1 MFEMFATIVAACA
14 AAIYGLS
21 RSVFMSGVHRNLY
34 RAAFIGIIILVYVT
48 YRIYHYIKFKNIKN
62 WMSILMIIFTMIS
75 TPPTLPGRIFYQL
88 SRTEY
93 SLWLYIHEEKLQL
106 L

>member
-34 RAAFIGIIILVYVT
+34 RAASNLCSPRVKKSVVG
-48 YRIYHYIKFKNIKN
+48 
-62 WMSILMIIFTMIS
+62 
-75 TPPTLPGRIFYQL
+75 LPE
-88 SRTEY
+88 EY
-93 SLWLYIHEEKLQL
+93 EKKSQ
-106 L
+106 

>member
-48 YRIYHYIKFKNIKN
+48 
-62 WMSILMIIFTMIS
+62 
-75 TPPTLPGRIFYQL
+75 
-88 SRTEY
+88 
-93 SLWLYIHEEKLQL
+93 
-106 L
+106 

>member
-34 RAAFIGIIILVYVT
+34 RAAFIDVYK
-48 YRIYHYIKFKNIKN
+48 RQP
-62 WMSILMIIFTMIS
+62 SIVSFNFLIFLMY
-75 TPPTLPGRIFYQL
+75 G
-88 SRTEY
+88 
-93 SLWLYIHEEKLQL
+93 
-106 L
+106 

>member
-48 YRIYHYIKFKNIKN
+48 YRIYHYIKFKNIK
-62 WMSILMIIFTMIS
+62 
-75 TPPTLPGRIFYQL
+75 
-88 SRTEY
+88 
-93 SLWLYIHEEKLQL
+93 KLNVDFDDYGEAKGIARKL
-106 L
+106 LKLLRFRHAEALVADRKSVV

>member
-34 RAAFIGIIILVYVT
+34 RAAFIGIIIL
-48 YRIYHYIKFKNIKN
+48 
-62 WMSILMIIFTMIS
+62 MIIFTMIS
-75 TPPTLPGRIFYQL
+75 TPPHFTGQDILSVISYRIF
-88 SRTEY
+88 
-93 SLWLYIHEEKLQL
+93 SLTIHT
-106 L
+106 

>member
-48 YRIYHYIKFKNIKN
+48 VTYTRI
-62 WMSILMIIFTMIS
+62 IIPINAA
-75 TPPTLPGRIFYQL
+75 R
-88 SRTEY
+88 
-93 SLWLYIHEEKLQL
+93 
-106 L
+106 

>member
-34 RAAFIGIIILVYVT
+34 RAAFIGIIILAAFIIT
-48 YRIYHYIKFKNIKN
+48 SSLRISKN
-62 WMSILMIIFTMIS
+62 
-75 TPPTLPGRIFYQL
+75 
-88 SRTEY
+88 
-93 SLWLYIHEEKLQL
+93 
-106 L
+106 

>member
-48 YRIYHYIKFKNIKN
+48 YRIYHYIKFKNIKKLN
-62 WMSILMIIFTMIS
+62 VDFDDYLYYDKYTSPLTGQDILSVIS
-75 TPPTLPGRIFYQL
+75 YRIF
-88 SRTEY
+88 
-93 SLWLYIHEEKLQL
+93 SLTIHT
-106 L
+106 

>member
-34 RAAFIGIIILVYVT
+34 RAAFIITSSL
-48 YRIYHYIKFKNIKN
+48 RISKN

-75 TPPTLPGRIFYQL
+75 TPPHFTGQDILSVISYRIF
-88 SRTEY
+88 
-93 SLWLYIHEEKLQL
+93 SLTIHTWRETTTSVKVLTFTMVE
-106 L
+106 

>member
-48 YRIYHYIKFKNIKN
+48 YRIYHYIKFKNIK
-62 WMSILMIIFTMIS
+62 
-75 TPPTLPGRIFYQL
+75 
-88 SRTEY
+88 
-93 SLWLYIHEEKLQL
+93 KLNVDFDDYL
-106 L
+106 

>member
-48 YRIYHYIKFKNIKN
+48 YRIYHYIKFKNIKKLN
-62 WMSILMIIFTMIS
+62 VDFDDYLYYDKY
-75 TPPTLPGRIFYQL
+75 TLPGRIFYQL

>member
-48 YRIYHYIKFKNIKN
+48 YRIYHYIKFKNIKKL
-62 WMSILMIIFTMIS
+62 SILMIIFTMIS
-75 TPPTLPGRIFYQL
+75 TPPHFTGQDILSVISYRIF
-88 SRTEY
+88 
-93 SLWLYIHEEKLQL
+93 SLTIHT
-106 L
+106 

>member
-34 RAAFIGIIILVYVT
+34 RAAFIGIIILMLLT
-48 YRIYHYIKFKNIKN
+48 AFIITSSLRISKN
-62 WMSILMIIFTMIS
+62 
-75 TPPTLPGRIFYQL
+75 
-88 SRTEY
+88 
-93 SLWLYIHEEKLQL
+93 
-106 L
+106 